1 MGCSL
6 CSQEFNWRQRAP
18 TWDGWYYWSMD
29 VLPAAS
35 GSWFELDGSKSARV
49 QPAGALGVHGSPSGG
64 GTLVK

>member
-1 MGCSL
+1 MEEVGRRLSV
-6 CSQEFNWRQRAP
+6 P

-29 VLPAAS
+29 VLPATS
-35 GSWFELDGSKSARV
+35 VSRFELDGFKSARV